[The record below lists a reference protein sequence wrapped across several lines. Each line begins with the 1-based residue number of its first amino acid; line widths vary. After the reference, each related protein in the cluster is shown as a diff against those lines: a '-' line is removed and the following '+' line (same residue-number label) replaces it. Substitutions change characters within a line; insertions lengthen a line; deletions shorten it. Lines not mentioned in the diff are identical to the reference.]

1 MNVTSTTLDNGFKI
15 IFATDNSNP
24 LVCLQLYVRMGSAW
38 EKKEEAGYSHF
49 TEHLVFKSTQ
59 NFSQNSIME
68 KVTFL
73 GGSINAYTE
82 YDTTCFYITLPSSF
96 TKEGIEILAELAI
109 HANYNQQD
117 FTFEKRVVIEELKQF
132 KNDPEEAFIEYMTK
146 HYFQKNPYRNPII
159 GNLESITKATPNEL
173 KNFYKKYYSPENTFL
188 VVSGD
193 ISEEK
198 VLNEVEKY
206 YGNWQKVKCHKPP
219 KYKED
224 FKVEPAIFSY
234 KKKISNDMLAF
245 ILPDLSETNPESYAL
260 SLAIKA
266 FAIGKNSRLYTRL
279 FNEEKLIDGIKVHA
293 LSGINDGASI
303 ILIMPK
309 QNANLMDIC
318 RIFLE
323 ELELFHR
330 FNLNEIELED
340 NKKELIFY
348 FRYAFEY
355 VETLAASL
363 GSEEVLTG
371 FEKLFEYPDII
382 RNLESTD
389 IQKVISKYY
398 NKNHL
403 NIFHYGRR
411 KFPQEK
417 IEKQLKSIP
426 ISLMKTV
433 PQKDF
438 FETELKNGLKI
449 LLKKVKG
456 KPTIGISLSY
466 EVSQLNE
473 NKENR
478 GINLFTSGLMLY
490 GNNKRNYQQF
500 LNYCTSNGIHFGIN
514 PQMESTTVRLK
525 CFSEMLPVSLE
536 LLSEVVLSPSFPSD
550 YFHNLQQTYISS
562 IDRVR
567 DFPNQYAVKLWKD
580 MIFGKNSNMINR
592 TGSKTS
598 IRNISLKQIKNWYET
613 HYNPQNMFLALA
625 GDFDFEK
632 VLQNIEKLFV
642 SSAKNIRKSVQKPM
656 IEANKKKWKRT
667 RKGLDQ
673 SVIILGGYGCNVRES
688 DKNTAFHVLAQIIGG
703 DTSSI
708 FFNELREKRGLAYSV
723 EFNLYSIRST
733 GYWAASAIV
742 DKSREKESVELI
754 CSLLKDIKKNGISK
768 KDLEKT
774 KNYIRG
780 QRLMDEESMLN
791 QAQTLS
797 ILEAIGFGYEYYL
810 GREERLKKVS
820 LKALHEIADE
830 YFNENDYYIHV
841 LS

>member
-1 MNVTSTTLDNGFKI
+1 MNVTSTTLENGFKI
-15 IFATDNSNP
+15 IFASDNSNP

-59 NFSQNSIME
+59 KFPQNSIME
-68 KVTFL
+68 RVTFL

-82 YDTTCFYITLPSSF
+82 YDTTCFYITIPSSF
-96 TKEGIEILAELAI
+96 TKEGIEILSELAI
-109 HANYNQQD
+109 HANYNQHD
-117 FTFEKRVVIEELKQF
+117 FTFEKKVVIEELKQF
-132 KNDPEEAFIEYMTK
+132 QNDPEDAFIEYIAQ

-159 GNLESITKATPNEL
+159 GNLESIFKATPEEL
-173 KNFYKKYYSPENTFL
+173 KDFYKKYYSPENTFL

-198 VLNEVEKY
+198 VLNEVERY
-206 YGNWQKVKCHKPP
+206 FRNWQKVKCHKPP
-219 KYKED
+219 KFIED
-224 FKVEPAIFSY
+224 FKVEPAIYSY
-234 KKKISNDMLAF
+234 KKKISNDMVAF
-245 ILPDLSETNPESYAL
+245 VLPDLSETNPDSYAL

-266 FAIGKNSRLYTRL
+266 FTIGKNSRLYTRL
-279 FNEEKLIDGIKVHA
+279 FNEEKLIDGLKVHS
-293 LSGINDGASI
+293 LSGKNDGASI
-303 ILIMPK
+303 ILVMPK
-309 QNANLMDIC
+309 QNADLMDIC

-323 ELELFHR
+323 ELEMLNR
-330 FNLNEIELED
+330 FSLNEIELED

-371 FEKLFEYPDII
+371 FENLFEYPDII
-382 RNLESTD
+382 QKLEKAD
-389 IQKVISKYY
+389 IQKVISKFL
-398 NKNHL
+398 NKDRLH
-403 NIFHYGRR
+403 IFHCGCR

-417 IEKQLKSIP
+417 IAKLLKSIP
-426 ISLMKTV
+426 ASLMKTV

-438 FETELKNGLKI
+438 FETELENGMKI

-456 KPTIGISLSY
+456 KPTIGVSLSY

-473 NKENR
+473 SSENR
-478 GINLFTSGLMLY
+478 GINLLTSGLMLY
-490 GNNKRNYQQF
+490 GNKKRNYQQF
-500 LNYCTSNGIHFGIN
+500 LNYCTSNGIQFSIN
-514 PQMESTTVRLK
+514 PQMETTTVRLK
-525 CFSEMLPVSLE
+525 CFSEMLLVSME
-536 LLSEVVLSPSFPSD
+536 LLSEVVLTPSFPSD

-562 IDRVR
+562 LDRVR

-598 IRNISLKQIKNWYET
+598 IRNISMKQIKNWYET
-613 HYNPQNMFLALA
+613 HYNPQNMSLALV
-625 GDFDFEK
+625 GDFDFEN
-632 VLQNIEKLFV
+632 VLRNCEKLFV
-642 SSAKNIRKSVQKPM
+642 SCKKTYKHSVQKPM
-656 IEANKKKWKRT
+656 IEANKIRWKRT

-673 SVIILGGYGCNVRES
+673 SVIILGGYGCNVREI

-703 DTSSI
+703 DTNSI
-708 FFNELREKRGLAYSV
+708 LFNELREKRGLAYSV

-742 DKSREKESVELI
+742 DKSREKESIELI
-754 CSLLKDIKKNGISK
+754 CSLLQDIKKNGISG

-780 QRLMDEESMLN
+780 QQLMDEESMLN

-797 ILEAIGFGYEYYL
+797 ILEAIGFGYKYHL
-810 GREERLKKVS
+810 GREERLKKVN
-820 LKALHEIADE
+820 LKALHEIAEE
-830 YFNENDYYIHV
+830 YFNEKDYYIHI